1 MVQTLRMW
9 HGRCLRQRLHMSLKT
24 RGSVKMKSKAASS
37 GAHSTRNNPGSSSP
51 AEPERATPS
60 AGEAG
65 LLLEAFETFTRVST
79 SLESAFEQLKARA
92 QRLSDEL
99 EVRNRQLKK
108 SLRERAEAR
117 NYLRRILEHLP
128 CGVVVLDAH
137 GDVTLCNPVAAK
149 LLGEPEVR
157 STRRRTG
164 LRPVRN
170 LGLRKSLMASRS
182 GAGGSEESEMVY
194 EARGQRRTL
203 ALSDTPLMDSAGSP
217 AGTLH
222 IIRDI
227 TRIKALEEQ
236 SKRGER
242 LSAMGEM
249 AVELAHEIRNPLG
262 SIELFASLLESELP
276 QGSDLS
282 RWALN
287 IRIGSRSLNNIV
299 SNMLHFAN
307 PLTPTLADVD
317 LHQIVREILS
327 FMEPITS
334 QRDIQVSLRLE
345 AVRPVIR
352 GDHELLKQMILNLL
366 QNSLQAMPSRGLL
379 TLATRDLPA
388 SAEKASRGGL
398 ELSIEDTG
406 LGIPPENVERIFDPF
421 FTTNRNGNGLGLSV
435 VHQIVERHAGFISV
449 TSQVNKGTVFTITFQ
464 RSGEIPNAA

>member
-1 MVQTLRMW
+1 MANT
-9 HGRCLRQRLHMSLKT
+9 
-24 RGSVKMKSKAASS
+24 GSRALTS
-37 GAHSTRNNPGSSSP
+37 GSTSNRNRAGLLSAQLPTKNP
-51 AEPERATPS
+51 PS

-128 CGVVVLDAH
+128 CGVVVLD
-137 GDVTLCNPVAAK
+137 GNGNVTLCNPVAAR
-149 LLGEPEVR
+149 LLGEPEVKAAR
-157 STRRRTG
+157 SRTR

-170 LGLRKSLMASRS
+170 RGLHESLIASRS
-182 GAGGSEESEMVY
+182 GTGGSEESEIVH
-194 EARGQRRTL
+194 EAQGQKRTL
-203 ALSDTPLMDSAGSP
+203 ALSGTPLMDSAGSP
-217 AGTLH
+217 IGTLH
-222 IIRDI
+222 IIRDV

-262 SIELFASLLESELP
+262 SIELFASLLENELP
-276 QGSDLS
+276 QGSDSS
-282 RWALN
+282 RWASN

-299 SNMLHFAN
+299 SNMLHFSN
-307 PLTPTLADVD
+307 PLTPKLEDVD
-317 LHQIVREILS
+317 LHQIIREILG

-334 QRDIQVSLRLE
+334 QRDIQVSMRLE
-345 AVRPVIR
+345 AVYPVIR
-352 GDHELLKQMILNLL
+352 GDPELLKQMILNLL
-366 QNSLQAMPSRGLL
+366 QNSMQAMPSRGSLI
-379 TLATRDLPA
+379 LATRDLTSLPEKPA
-388 SAEKASRGGL
+388 SEGI

-435 VHQIVERHAGFISV
+435 VHQIVEQHAGFISV
-449 TSQVNKGTVFTITFQ
+449 ASQLNKGTVFTITFQ
-464 RSGEIPNAA
+464 RSGKIPDAA